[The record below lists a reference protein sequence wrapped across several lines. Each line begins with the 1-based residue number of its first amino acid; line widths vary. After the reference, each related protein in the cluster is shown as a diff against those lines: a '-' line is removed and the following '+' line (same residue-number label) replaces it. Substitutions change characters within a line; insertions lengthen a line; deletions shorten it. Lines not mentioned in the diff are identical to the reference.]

1 MTFRKL
7 RIKHERDPLLYKG
20 RWASITTTCM
30 PTRIPIRCW
39 TLIIGT
45 ITTMM
50 LTTEEA
56 NYLVP

>member
-1 MTFRKL
+1 MSIRKL
-7 RIKHERDPLLYKG
+7 FIKHERDPLLYKG
-20 RWASITTTCM
+20 RWTSITTICM

-39 TLIIGT
+39 TLIICT

-50 LTTEEA
+50 LTPEEA